1 VSEKDKRR
9 IVAARV
15 VRDIRRRRAAAR
27 KERGRTM
34 KSNEDF
40 FEQIK
45 VKMVMRIY
53 HVSCERAKAIIV
65 GRAAEKEAQ
74 DAKKTPRKR
83 VRISRHVCDDDDEWL
98 PVGKIVVGDEA

>member
-1 VSEKDKRR
+1 MSEKDKRR

-53 HVSCERAKAIIV
+53 HVSCKRAKAIIA
-65 GRAAEKEAQ
+65 GRAAEKDAL
-74 DAKKTPRKR
+74 DAKKTPRNR
-83 VRISRHVCDDDDEWL
+83 VRISRHVCDDDDEL
-98 PVGKIVVGDEA
+98 F

>member
-1 VSEKDKRR
+1 MGNDKRR

-15 VRDIRRRRAAAR
+15 MRDIRRRRAAAR

-34 KSNEDF
+34 KANEDL

-45 VKMVMRIY
+45 VRMVMRIY
-53 HVSCERAKAIIV
+53 HVSCKRAKAIIA

-83 VRISRHVCDDDDEWL
+83 VRISRLVSDDDDEWL

>member
-1 VSEKDKRR
+1 MSEKDKRR

-40 FEQIK
+40 FEQ
-45 VKMVMRIY
+45 MVMRIY
-53 HVSCERAKAIIV
+53 HVSCERAKAIIA

>member
-1 VSEKDKRR
+1 MSEKDKRR

-53 HVSCERAKAIIV
+53 HVSCKRAKAIIA
-65 GRAAEKEAQ
+65 GRAAEK
-74 DAKKTPRKR
+74 DALDANNPPRKR
-83 VRISRHVCDDDDEWL
+83 VRISRFVGDDDDEWV